1 MTKDGRDFEAMRKVI
16 GSGGIIERLGNSMTA
31 AKINRKLDG
40 RINLCFVKPS
50 PPIMRAPGT
59 LNAGAGVFRVFIYT
73 IEGIKFAIRSNEFQ
87 FIGKLDADASFVI
100 PTLGIV
106 ESEVKD
112 PFSVVLEGA
121 IDRAV
126 TIHEER
132 GADVLFI
139 GIPPIDGTGRFTGTA
154 IGWRVGSPA
163 LGAVPDDVFLQLLL
177 REPLPAA

>member
-1 MTKDGRDFEAMRKVI
+1 MTGAE
-16 GSGGIIERLGNSMTA
+16 
-31 AKINRKLDG
+31 INRKLDG
-40 RINLCFVKPS
+40 SINLCFVEPS
-50 PPIMRAPGT
+50 PPIMLAPGT
-59 LNAGAGVFRVFIYT
+59 LNAGAGVFRVFLNT

-100 PTLGIV
+100 PALGTS

-132 GADVLFI
+132 GADVLFG

-163 LGAVPDDVFLQLLL
+163 LSAVPDDVFLQLLL
-177 REPLPAA
+177 RVPSPAA

>member
-1 MTKDGRDFEAMRKVI
+1 MTGTE
-16 GSGGIIERLGNSMTA
+16 
-31 AKINRKLDG
+31 INRKLDG
-40 RINLCFVKPS
+40 GINLCFVKPS

-59 LNAGAGVFRVFIYT
+59 LNAAAGVFRVFMNT

-87 FIGKLDADASFVI
+87 FIGKLDADASFII
-100 PTLGIV
+100 PALGIG

-112 PFSVVLEGA
+112 PFSLVLEGA
-121 IDRAV
+121 IDPAV

-132 GADVLFI
+132 GADLFFI

-163 LGAVPDDVFLQLLL
+163 LSAVPDDIFLQLLL
-177 REPLPAA
+177 REPLPAAEWIIDNLHMPFGFVVTNVED